1 MPAVLRGGWLF
12 AFFRSMTIRYR
23 VQQWLGEGGSFRDG
37 VTLLEM
43 AGALAATRRHA
54 PSLSQAFISAREKE
68 ALRVDMVRLLGQLP
82 EDETPAPAPAPGTP
96 SPQKIPDTPRIAALR
111 NKAILLLKARS
122 DLKGRLLV
130 RGLDDVEKYSDAD
143 RFEIAR
149 EIMLENVPAL
159 DEIYSQIRRFE
170 DDGIEPADDAAM
182 IRAQAVAEMKQVN
195 SLRSK
200 ISRIEKAKKG
210 GEKIDEDE
218 LNSLI
223 QRKDELEEGLGL

>member
-1 MPAVLRGGWLF
+1 
-12 AFFRSMTIRYR
+12 MTIRYR

-54 PSLSQAFISAREKE
+54 PSLSQAFISPREKE

-82 EDETPAPAPAPGTP
+82 EDETSAPAPAPGTP

-182 IRAQAVAEMKQVN
+182 IRAQAVEEMKQVN

-200 ISRIEKAKKG
+200 ISRIQKAKKG
-210 GEKIDEDE
+210 GEKIDEEE
-218 LNSLI
+218 LDSLI